1 MKHLILIILIQFSFI
16 CFGQESIEN
25 NGEMCRLLNE
35 MINNDQLYR
44 SGEILGGSFGTENNS
59 SKKEIDSVW
68 SLQIKID
75 NRNTEKLIELTK
87 KYGWISDERIDC
99 PKLNIW
105 LIFRHSQK
113 KYFPEILE
121 LITKEHEAKRLN
133 DFHYRLIKNH
143 LEGRPKM

>member
-1 MKHLILIILIQFSFI
+1 MKQLILIILIQFSFI

-68 SLQIKID
+68 SLQIEID
-75 NRNTEKLIELTK
+75 NRNTE
-87 KYGWISDERIDC
+87 
-99 PKLNIW
+99 N
-105 LIFRHSQK
+105 
-113 KYFPEILE
+113 
-121 LITKEHEAKRLN
+121 
-133 DFHYRLIKNH
+133 
-143 LEGRPKM
+143 